1 MNCTVCPSSGADRQ
15 RAHRIATELGLSCVN
30 RLTEVT
36 TPVAL
41 VVDVERSW
49 LQRVSEPILGPV
61 SVDFASSAMLYR
73 RRAGHNEPIGRAVG
87 VKADRFPT
95 VFDATAGLG
104 RDAFVLADLGCQIT
118 LCEQLAPVAHLLAE
132 AVSIAKLS
140 TVQKVQM
147 AAERMTVTCADSTG
161 LDASG
166 YDVIYLDPMF
176 PERSKTAAVKKDLAT
191 LQALRHDSDQDT
203 DATALLTWAKQQS
216 VSRIVVKRPVKADV
230 VGKVKPSHSIVGKTV
245 RYDVFVQ

>member
-15 RAHRIATELGLSCVN
+15 RAQRIATELGLPCAS

-36 TPVAL
+36 TSVAL

-49 LQRVSEPILGPV
+49 LQRVSEPVLGPV
-61 SVDFASSAMLYR
+61 KVDFASSAMLHR

-87 VKADRFPT
+87 LKADRFPT

-104 RDAFVLADLGCQIT
+104 RDAFVLADLGCPIT
-118 LCEQLAPVAHLLAE
+118 LCEQSAPVAYLLAE
-132 AVSIAKLS
+132 AVSLAKLS
-140 TVQKVQM
+140 TVQKVQL
-147 AAERMTVTCADSTG
+147 AAERMTVTCADSTE

-176 PERSKTAAVKKDLAT
+176 PDRSKTAAVKKDLAT
-191 LQALRHDSDQDT
+191 LQALRSDSDEDIH
-203 DATALLTWAKQQS
+203 ATALLFWAKQQS

-230 VGKVKPSHSIVGKTV
+230 VGETKPSHSIAGKTV
-245 RYDVFVQ
+245 RYDIFVQ

>member
-41 VVDVERSW
+41 VVDVQRSW

-61 SVDFASSAMLYR
+61 SVDFASSAMLHR

-191 LQALRHDSDQDT
+191 LQALRHDSDQDI
-203 DATALLTWAKQQS
+203 DATALLAWAKQQS